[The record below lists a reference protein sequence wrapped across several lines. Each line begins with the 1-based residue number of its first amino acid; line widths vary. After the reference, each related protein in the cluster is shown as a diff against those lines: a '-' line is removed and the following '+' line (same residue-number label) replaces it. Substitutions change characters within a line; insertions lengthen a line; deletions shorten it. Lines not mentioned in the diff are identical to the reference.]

1 MYVTKTSLSRRT
13 VLRGMGAAVALPLLD
28 AMVPAL
34 TATQKTAANPKLR
47 FGAVY
52 IPNGTI
58 LGSPQFT
65 DMWTPSTAG
74 SGFEFSPILKPL
86 GGPWSGEPKRRRA
99 CLLIIP
105 ALKSAGSGVICPDGS
120 LFMRD
125 NLRPPTRSC

>member
-34 TATQKTAANPKLR
+34 TATAKTAANPKLR

-74 SGFEFSPILKPL
+74 AGFEFSPILKPL
-86 GGPWSGEPKRRRA
+86 EPLKDHVIIISNLSHHGENNHTV
-99 CLLIIP
+99 
-105 ALKSAGSGVICPDGS
+105 S
-120 LFMRD
+120 
-125 NLRPPTRSC
+125 TTT